1 MNWCVLA
8 KQKLDNRKGRWSC
21 EQLRL
26 SAGEAYKSNW
36 AYCHRK
42 NMLFTKRY
50 TTAWKKLKIFVFYRL
65 KKTSLQKKKDTKSLK
80 VFQKMTLEACDKTL
94 SFAHL
99 IEKNGLE
106 ISKDKCTRPLD
117 SFWLTKFQRE
127 DHDQQFSKLS
137 IFQRTIGRWLKF
149 DFWLVDTLSD
159 YWDSSPRIMINKF
172 QILHSFS
179 EKLVAGW
186 DSTGELRPIFFR

>member
-1 MNWCVLA
+1 
-8 KQKLDNRKGRWSC
+8 
-21 EQLRL
+21 
-26 SAGEAYKSNW
+26 
-36 AYCHRK
+36 
-42 NMLFTKRY
+42 MLFTKRY

-117 SFWLTKFQRE
+117 SF
-127 DHDQQFSKLS
+127 
-137 IFQRTIGRWLKF
+137 
-149 DFWLVDTLSD
+149 
-159 YWDSSPRIMINKF
+159 
-172 QILHSFS
+172 
-179 EKLVAGW
+179 
-186 DSTGELRPIFFR
+186 